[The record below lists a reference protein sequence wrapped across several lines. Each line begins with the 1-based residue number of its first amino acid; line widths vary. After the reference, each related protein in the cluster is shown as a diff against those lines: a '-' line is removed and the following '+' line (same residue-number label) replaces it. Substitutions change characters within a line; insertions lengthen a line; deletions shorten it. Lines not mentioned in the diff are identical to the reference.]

1 MTTDII
7 YAEVAPIDH
16 GRGGISW
23 GSVIGGALAT
33 ISISIV
39 LVALASGLGLTSFS
53 VHGGNASGT
62 TYAISTALALIV
74 IQWLSAGFGGYIAG
88 RTRARWSGLHTHESG
103 FRDTVH
109 GFLAW
114 ALATLLTIGVL
125 AMAGG
130 GALSNAAHG
139 AAVLGAG
146 AAGGAG
152 MAAHEAGMPGR
163 PGAGDPMA
171 LFSDRLFRNEGPAPA
186 AAAATT
192 TTTGATP
199 STGPI
204 PTAVTINA
212 TPEMRAE
219 ASRLL
224 LTRFTDGK
232 LADADQAYL
241 VAQVARVTGLP
252 ADEAQKRVA
261 DVESAI
267 DEAAAKTKAA
277 AEEARKAAAAGA
289 FFTAFSLAIGAFIG
303 AVAGA
308 IGGHRREINAAVK
321 LK

>member
-7 YAEVAPIDH
+7 YADVAPIDH

-23 GSVIGGALAT
+23 GAVIGGALAT
-33 ISISIV
+33 IAMSIV

-74 IQWLSAGFGGYIAG
+74 IQWLSAALGGYIAG

-114 ALATLLTIGVL
+114 ALATLLTVGVL
-125 AMAGG
+125 AMAGA
-130 GALSNAAHG
+130 GALGNAAHG
-139 AAVLGAG
+139 VAMLGAG

-152 MAAHEAGMPGR
+152 MAAHEAGMPAR
-163 PGAGDPMA
+163 PGGGDPMA
-171 LFSDRLFRNEGPAPA
+171 LFSDRLFRSEGPAPA
-186 AAAATT
+186 AAATT
-192 TTTGATP
+192 GTTTGTTV
-199 STGPI
+199 TGPI
-204 PTAVTINA
+204 PTTVTINA

-219 ASRLL
+219 AGRLL
-224 LTRFTDGK
+224 MTRFIDGK
-232 LADADQAYL
+232 VADADQAYL
-241 VAQVARVTGLP
+241 VAQVARVTGLS
-252 ADEAQKRVA
+252 AEESQKRVA

-267 DEAAAKTKAA
+267 DEAAAKAKAA
-277 AEEARKAAAAGA
+277 AEQARKAAAAGA
-289 FFTAFSLAIGAFIG
+289 FFTAFSLMIGAFIG

-308 IGGHRREINAAVK
+308 IGGHRREMNAAVV